1 LFPSRHAPPSFP
13 LAQAF
18 LFPNHIFFSDHEKDS
33 LDLHSETSLEP
44 THRHVALA
52 ACGRE
57 ATTRS
62 DMNPLGF
69 VPDLSMRGVDN
80 SIEEEMTFSARLQP
94 FKAAP

>member
-1 LFPSRHAPPSFP
+1 MRLQPLLPPQSTAATGELQIRHA
-13 LAQAF
+13 
-18 LFPNHIFFSDHEKDS
+18 
-33 LDLHSETSLEP
+33 
-44 THRHVALA
+44 
-52 ACGRE
+52 
-57 ATTRS
+57 TT